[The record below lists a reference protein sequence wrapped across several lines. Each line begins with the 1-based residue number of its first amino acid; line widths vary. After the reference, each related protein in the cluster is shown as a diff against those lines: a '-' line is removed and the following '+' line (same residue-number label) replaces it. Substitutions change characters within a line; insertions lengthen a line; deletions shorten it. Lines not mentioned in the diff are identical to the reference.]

1 METKI
6 QKWGNSLAFRIPKK
20 LAEDSNLE
28 EGAVVELR
36 LEKKKL
42 VIKRK
47 FNKKPTLKKL
57 LSGVTEKNIH
67 KEQDFGKPAGRELL

>member
-42 VIKRK
+42 VIERK

-57 LSGVTEKNIH
+57 LSGITEKNIH